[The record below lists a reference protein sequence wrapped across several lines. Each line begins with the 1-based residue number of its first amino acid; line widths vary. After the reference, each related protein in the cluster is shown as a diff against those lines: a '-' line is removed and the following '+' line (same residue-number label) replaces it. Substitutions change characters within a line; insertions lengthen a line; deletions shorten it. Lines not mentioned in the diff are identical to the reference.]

1 MGTYAITLPN
11 LPTRISEKDLL
22 IQSQVNTYSTGNA
35 YRTQEYKVIEQDTT
49 QTDVSKQTK
58 FDIGLISYNETL
70 KKHYYI
76 CSEPGGTSNVMEL
89 VDGDSEWKWFSY
101 HPNTPQGG
109 FSPDKYVYSKKHK
122 TYYSCAAGL
131 AEWDEATWNYTGRG
145 DASGQY
151 LIAYDSKRDLV
162 ISFAKG
168 YTMTPNFQIYLTTY
182 DPSVASTTV
191 DPSPNAS
198 GNTLL
203 SANYL
208 HNITT
213 MGQPLTD
220 FSHLSYSPYDDS
232 YYFCIIGALWKTNP
246 TTGATSLVYTSQGE
260 TMSLAFDGD
269 TKYAYLIIEDLN
281 TPTIKI
287 QVLDIDTYTVVSSK
301 TINTTNSPLFTR
313 LSFATILYV
322 KDILLVLVYFDDTTN
337 SPSFAG
343 SGALRSSAILGYDKS
358 LSLDLMFQK
367 RLYDNWNAGVGFPQ
381 QQFYYFPAVFSQT
394 QIPSPN
400 VKNFLSTISP
410 QHFKTLAGNQT
421 EVHIPVFNPTNDAW
435 NRSVMLNINPVTP
448 YPTVTTP
455 VVDDCCLAELI
466 CDVKYKLAKNSC
478 ESTKRSIVGRH
489 FNNVWENSQLLEA
502 VLWVTTFDC
511 LSCDEIEKLKCII
524 SKI

>member
-49 QTDVSKQTK
+49 QTDASKQTK

-131 AEWDEATWNYTGRG
+131 AEWDEVTWNYTGRG

-301 TINTTNSPLFTR
+301 TINTTKF
-313 LSFATILYV
+313 SFIY
-322 KDILLVLVYFDDTTN
+322 KIKFC
-337 SPSFAG
+337 
-343 SGALRSSAILGYDKS
+343 
-358 LSLDLMFQK
+358 
-367 RLYDNWNAGVGFPQ
+367 
-381 QQFYYFPAVFSQT
+381 YY
-394 QIPSPN
+394 
-400 VKNFLSTISP
+400 
-410 QHFKTLAGNQT
+410 
-421 EVHIPVFNPTNDAW
+421 
-435 NRSVMLNINPVTP
+435 
-448 YPTVTTP
+448 TV
-455 VVDDCCLAELI
+455 C
-466 CDVKYKLAKNSC
+466 
-478 ESTKRSIVGRH
+478 
-489 FNNVWENSQLLEA
+489 
-502 VLWVTTFDC
+502 
-511 LSCDEIEKLKCII
+511 
-524 SKI
+524 